1 MAAVE
6 CAQTMLFAR
15 QILESLQLQVELPM
29 VLEIDCKG
37 TVDLNKNWSVTEE
50 LDMSQSNTCSYVIS
64 KNLEY
69 LRFVGYHQRQTVAT
83 CLPRIWMGR
92 RFSSIKQSLLN
103 KHLVDYSKGRVLES
117 QKLEQSHRSSRVD
130 WSYFGGARLGR

>member
-1 MAAVE
+1 M
-6 CAQTMLFAR
+6 FAR

-29 VLEIDCKG
+29 LLEIDCKG
-37 TVDLNKNWSVTEE
+37 TVDLNNNWSVGGKTQHV
-50 LDMSQSNTCSYVIS
+50 QSNTCSYVIS

-92 RFSSIKQSLLN
+92 CFSSIKLSLLN
-103 KHLVDYSKGRVLES
+103 KQLVDYSKGRVLES

-130 WSYFGGARLGR
+130 QSSFGGARLGR